1 MYKNLNPI
9 TFQYWCLQRRASDQ
23 RKVKHIYIHL
33 PVYGYLVEKFMK
45 TKQPEQRK
53 TEFSLEI
60 LRLPKVARTGFA
72 MLILM

>member
-9 TFQYWCLQRRASDQ
+9 TFQYWCLQRRDSDQ

-33 PVYGYLVEKFMK
+33 PVYVYLVEKFMK

-53 TEFSLEI
+53 TEFSLVI
-60 LRLPKVARTGFA
+60 LRRPKVARTGLA